1 MRELRTNRFSCI
13 AALMA
18 KGNNANN
25 RSVKGRLL
33 KIQRILSRKVQN
45 RKSSVLTISDNDL
58 LENIA
63 KIIYGK

>member
-1 MRELRTNRFSCI
+1 
-13 AALMA
+13 MA